1 MPSISKKSNSAVQET
16 ISTISPATFNAALVA
31 CFAEM
36 LIQADSDA
44 PSAQPLC
51 DLIEQLRPSSTHN
64 TFEIIERFNLWMND
78 LESCPTHATHFAN
91 YVLKLLETY
100 SPEYFYSDQGIL
112 SNDGFFTTLAQRLT
126 WRILPPLQVEHR
138 ISTLFKIIFYK
149 SSDLR
154 WLNQIQP
161 KEWHRLS
168 NCLSKAHPEPALIQS
183 AQNQIFN
190 ALMILSYRVTA
201 MGLERDLMRIDPSID
216 EFESPFMAQNREI
229 IAFIESYQPFY
240 LDHSPASA
248 AQEHPRS
255 ASELNPPDER
265 PIAVM
270 IEQCRDIL
278 CRVRKNTRRFGVSIH
293 LTNLII
299 RIEQSLARMELLL
312 ELLLGFQRSPY
323 LKLSINEADKQ
334 AILHKNAPA
343 YPANPIQQALRILAD
358 DQKNHAS
365 IRDLISTNT
374 ELMALQVTENASKT
388 GDHYV
393 TNDRRGYFGMMR
405 SAMGAGAIIAFMATI
420 KVLFGRLT
428 LAPFVKAF
436 LNSMNYSFGFMLIHV
451 LHFTVATKQPAM
463 TAATIAATVHHAEK
477 TKQTA
482 NDQLTDLARL
492 TVNIMRTQ
500 LVAIFGN
507 IVIAMLVGVMIT
519 YVWHTFFH
527 QPLLSS
533 DTAHELL
540 HNLNPLTSLAI
551 PHAAIAGVCLFLAGL
566 IAGYYDNLSVHHQV
580 GARLRQHPR
589 LIKLMSSERL
599 DKVSRYIENNLGAL
613 AGNFWF
619 GVMLGSMG
627 TLGYFLGLPLDI
639 RHITFSSVN
648 FAQSIYALGYQA
660 SIGTIVIS
668 FLGVLLIGM
677 TNLLV
682 SFALALFVALKAR
695 GVSYGEWVSLGKLI
709 VGHFFTRPSDFFL
722 PPPKTDLEANSL
734 NEEKSVKVI
743 TKTATQADVPQSD

>member
-1 MPSISKKSNSAVQET
+1 MPSISKKTNPALQEA
-16 ISTISPATFNAALVA
+16 ISTISPEKFNTALVA

-36 LIQADSDA
+36 LIQANSSA
-44 PSAQPLC
+44 PSVQPLC

-64 TFEIIERFNLWMND
+64 TFEITERFNLWMND

-240 LDHSPASA
+240 LDHYPTAIK
-248 AQEHPRS
+248 ENHHNL
-255 ASELNPPDER
+255 SERTPPDER

-278 CRVRKNTRRFGVSIH
+278 YRVRKNTRRFGVSIH

-323 LKLSINEADKQ
+323 LKIFMSEASEQ
-334 AILHKNAPA
+334 TTSHKNVPT

-428 LAPFVKAF
+428 LAPFVKAL

-477 TKQTA
+477 TKKNQ

-507 IVIAMLVGVMIT
+507 IVIAMLVGVFIT

-527 QPLLSS
+527 QPLLSN
-533 DTAHELL
+533 DAAHILL
-540 HNLNPLTSLAI
+540 HSLNPFTSLAI
-551 PHAAIAGVCLFLAGL
+551 PHAAVAGVCLFLAGL

-589 LIKLMSSERL
+589 LIKLMSAERL

-648 FAQSIYALGYQA
+648 FAQSVYSLG
-660 SIGTIVIS
+660 SSTGIGTLVIA

-682 SFALALFVALKAR
+682 SFSLALFVALKAR
-695 GVSYGEWVSLGKLI
+695 GVSYGEWISLGKLI
-709 VGHFFTRPSDFFL
+709 IGHFFTRPSDFFL
-722 PPPKTDLEANSL
+722 PPPETNLETDHS
-734 NEEKSVKVI
+734 NEKKSAEVI
-743 TKTATQADVPQSD
+743 TKKTISTSISD

>member
-1 MPSISKKSNSAVQET
+1 MPSISKKSNLTSQEV
-16 ISTISPATFNAALVA
+16 ISTVSPETFNSALSA

-36 LIQADSDA
+36 LIQINSAT
-44 PSAQPLC
+44 PSVQPLV
-51 DLIEQLRPSSTHN
+51 DLIEQLRPSSSHN
-64 TFEIIERFNLWMND
+64 TFEITERFNLWMSD
-78 LESCPTHATHFAN
+78 LENRPDHATSLTN
-91 YVLKLLETY
+91 YVLNLLETY

-126 WRILPPLQVEHR
+126 WRVLPPLQSEHR
-138 ISTLFKIIFYK
+138 LSALFQIVFYK
-149 SSDLR
+149 SSDIR
-154 WLNQIQP
+154 WLNHIQP
-161 KEWHRLS
+161 QEWHRLS
-168 NCLSKAHPEPALIQS
+168 SCLSNANPKPSLMQS

-216 EFESPFMAQNREI
+216 EFESPFMAQNREV
-229 IAFIESYQPFY
+229 IAFIESYQPLY
-240 LDHSPASA
+240 LDDHPTT
-248 AQEHPRS
+248 AQENNS
-255 ASELNPPDER
+255 NISERTPPDER

-278 CRVRKNTRRFGVSIH
+278 CRVRKNTRRYGVSIH
-293 LTNLII
+293 LTNLMI

-323 LKLSINEADKQ
+323 LKPIMIEAHDQ
-334 AILHKNAPA
+334 ESMHKNAVS
-343 YPANPIQQALRILAD
+343 YPDNPIQRVLQILAD

-365 IRDLISTNT
+365 IKDLISINT

-393 TNDRRGYFGMMR
+393 TDDRRGYFAMMR
-405 SAMGAGAIIAFMATI
+405 SAMGAGAIIAVMATI

-451 LHFTVATKQPAM
+451 WHFTVATKQPAM

-477 TKQTA
+477 TKKNQ

-507 IVIAMLVGVMIT
+507 IVIAMLVGIIIT

-527 QPLLSS
+527 QPLLSN
-533 DTAHELL
+533 DAAHTLL
-540 HNLNPLTSLAI
+540 HGLNPFTSLAI
-551 PHAAIAGVCLFLAGL
+551 PHAAVAGVCLFLAGL

-580 GARLRQHPR
+580 GARLRQHPF
-589 LIKLMSSERL
+589 LIKTMSVERL
-599 DKVSRYIENNLGAL
+599 DKVSRYIENNLGSL
-613 AGNFWF
+613 ASNFWF

-648 FAQSIYALGYQA
+648 FAQSLYSLGSSA
-660 SIGTIVIS
+660 GIGTIIIS

-682 SFALALFVALKAR
+682 SFSLALFVALKAR
-695 GVSYGEWVSLGKLI
+695 GVSYGEWISLGKLI
-709 VGHFFTRPSDFFL
+709 VGHFFTRPTDFFL
-722 PPPKTDLEANSL
+722 PPSEANL
-734 NEEKSVKVI
+734 LDENTPIDKKPAKS
-743 TKTATQADVPQSD
+743 

>member
-1 MPSISKKSNSAVQET
+1 MPSISKKSNLTSQEA
-16 ISTISPATFNAALVA
+16 ISTVSPETFNSALSA

-36 LIQADSDA
+36 LIQVNSAT
-44 PSAQPLC
+44 PSVQPLV
-51 DLIEQLRPSSTHN
+51 DLIEQLRPSSSHN
-64 TFEIIERFNLWMND
+64 TFEITERFNLWMSD
-78 LESCPTHATHFAN
+78 LENRPDHATSLTN
-91 YVLKLLETY
+91 YILNLLETY

-126 WRILPPLQVEHR
+126 WRILPPLQSEHR
-138 ISTLFKIIFYK
+138 LSALFQTVFYK
-149 SSDLR
+149 SSDIR
-154 WLNQIQP
+154 WLNRIQP
-161 KEWHRLS
+161 QEWHRLS
-168 NCLSKAHPEPALIQS
+168 SCLSNAHPKPSLMQS
-183 AQNQIFN
+183 AQSQIFN

-216 EFESPFMAQNREI
+216 EFESPFMAQNREV

-240 LDHSPASA
+240 LDDHPTI
-248 AQEHPRS
+248 AQENNS
-255 ASELNPPDER
+255 SISERTPPDER

-278 CRVRKNTRRFGVSIH
+278 CRVRKNTRRYGVSIH

-323 LKLSINEADKQ
+323 LKPDMTETHDQGIM
-334 AILHKNAPA
+334 HKNATS
-343 YPANPIQQALRILAD
+343 YPDNPIQRTIQILAD

-393 TNDRRGYFGMMR
+393 TDNRRGYFAMMR
-405 SAMGAGAIIAFMATI
+405 SAMGAGAIIAVMATI

-477 TKQTA
+477 TKKNQ

-507 IVIAMLVGVMIT
+507 IVIAMLIGIIIT

-527 QPLLSS
+527 QPLLSN
-533 DTAHELL
+533 DAAHTLL
-540 HNLNPLTSLAI
+540 HGLNPFTSLAI
-551 PHAAIAGVCLFLAGL
+551 PHAAVAGVCLFLAGL

-580 GARLRQHPR
+580 GARLRQHPF
-589 LIKLMSSERL
+589 LVKTMSVERL
-599 DKVSRYIENNLGAL
+599 DKVSRYIENNLGSL
-613 AGNFWF
+613 ASNFWF

-627 TLGYFLGLPLDI
+627 TIGYFLGLPLDI

-648 FAQSIYALGYQA
+648 FAQSMYSLGSSA
-660 SIGTIVIS
+660 GIGTLIIA

-682 SFALALFVALKAR
+682 SFSLALFVALKAR
-695 GVSYGEWVSLGKLI
+695 GVSYGEWISLGKLI
-709 VGHFFTRPSDFFL
+709 IGHFFTRPSDFFL
-722 PPPKTDLEANSL
+722 PPPETHLDQNTPI
-734 NEEKSVKVI
+734 EK
-743 TKTATQADVPQSD
+743 QSAKS

>member
-1 MPSISKKSNSAVQET
+1 MPNMSKKRPRFTQET
-16 ISTISPATFNAALVA
+16 QSTISPEIFYVALEA
-31 CFAEM
+31 SYAQMAE
-36 LIQADSDA
+36 QADSNS
-44 PSAQPLC
+44 PSLQPLC
-51 DLIEQLRPSSTHN
+51 DLIVQLRPSSLRN
-64 TFEIIERFNLWMND
+64 TFEIAERFNLWLD
-78 LESCPTHATHFAN
+78 HLEKNPIRTSQLTHD
-91 YVLKLLETY
+91 VLQLLEIY
-100 SPEYFYSDQGIL
+100 SPEYFYSEQGIL

-126 WRILPPLQVEHR
+126 WLILPPLQKEHQL
-138 ISTLFKIIFYK
+138 STLFIKVFDK
-149 SSDLR
+149 ASDLQ

-161 KEWHRLS
+161 QQWHRLS
-168 NCLSKAHPEPALIQS
+168 VCLSQIHPKPALIQS
-183 AQNQIFN
+183 AQDQLFN
-190 ALMILSYRVTA
+190 ALMVLSYRVAA

-216 EFESPFMAQNREI
+216 EFESPFMAQNREV

-240 LDHSPASA
+240 LDQDSTTTLHT
-248 AQEHPRS
+248 
-255 ASELNPPDER
+255 PPDER
-265 PIAVM
+265 PITVM
-270 IEQCRDIL
+270 IEQCRDVL
-278 CRVRKNTRRFGVSIH
+278 SRVRKNTRRFGVSIH
-293 LTNLII
+293 LTNLMI

-312 ELLLGFQRSPY
+312 DLLLGFQRSPY
-323 LKLSINEADKQ
+323 VKLDTIDPQQNSS
-334 AILHKNAPA
+334 HKKTP
-343 YPANPIQQALRILAD
+343 YPDNPIQRVLRILAD

-374 ELMALQVTENASKT
+374 ELMSLQITENASKA

-393 TNDRRGYFGMMR
+393 TDDRRGYFKMMH

-463 TAATIAATVHHAEK
+463 TAATIATTVHHAEK

-482 NDQLTDLARL
+482 NDQLTDLAQL

-500 LVAIFGN
+500 IVAIFGN
-507 IVIAMLVGVMIT
+507 MTIAMTVGGVIT
-519 YVWHTFFH
+519 YIWHTFFK
-527 QPLLSS
+527 QPLLSN
-533 DTAHELL
+533 DTAHALL
-540 HNLNPLTSLAI
+540 HGLNPLTSLAI

-589 LIKLMSSERL
+589 LIKIMSTERL
-599 DKVSRYIENNLGAL
+599 DRVSRYIENNLGAL

-619 GVMLGSMG
+619 GIMLGSMG

-639 RHITFSSVN
+639 RHIAFSSVN
-648 FAQSIYALGYQA
+648 FAQSIYTLG
-660 SIGTIVIS
+660 SSMGLGTIVIS

-682 SFALALFVALKAR
+682 SFSLALLVALKAR

-709 VGHFFTRPSDFFL
+709 LGHFFTRPSDFFL
-722 PPPKTDLEANSL
+722 PPQKTNLEEHPSNKDQS
-734 NEEKSVKVI
+734 SKVI
-743 TKTATQADVPQSD
+743 AKTAAQTDAPL